1 MDAITT
7 AYLFTVLGLLL
18 NVAALGVCWHLA
30 RSLPGTLAWFIG
42 SAIVAASM
50 IPLLLNTVHPYL
62 PFLSV
67 HNASVAMGGAVVVA
81 GVNQYFGKRP
91 PWRSMLFLIFGF
103 MAIHSWYLYVDYDVI
118 NRTVTASLVLG
129 TIYLIGAWRLSI
141 EPWTGSRLAR
151 LYACIGWW
159 SMTLTLLLRAMLTA
173 ADIGIS
179 SAEVPTVE
187 ANITYLL
194 AFILAPI
201 SVTAALLGLIMM
213 TVRRLADE
221 REQAI
226 TEANEATEHFRKLAT
241 YDELTGAYN
250 RRLFMDRA
258 EEELSQSRRNGQTFN
273 LLLIDLDHFK
283 SINDNYGH
291 ASGDEALRYAS
302 QCVRD
307 AVRDYDIFGRV
318 GGEEFALVLSG
329 IDQAQA
335 LQICNRLRETM
346 AAGTL
351 SHNKHHFGL
360 TMSGGLA
367 TARAGDT
374 VTSLIS
380 DADAAL
386 YRAKRAGRNR
396 IELAGENAG

>member
-18 NVAALGVCWHLA
+18 NVAALGVSWHLA

-50 IPLLLNTVHPYL
+50 IPLLLNTLHPYL
-62 PFLSV
+62 PLVSA

-81 GVNQYFGKRP
+81 GVYQYFGKRP
-91 PWRSMLFLIFGF
+91 PWRIMLFLIFGF

-118 NRTVTASLVLG
+118 KRTVTASLVLG
-129 TIYLIGAWRLSI
+129 VLDLIGAWRLSI
-141 EPWTGSRLAR
+141 EPWKGSRLAR

-179 SAEVPTVE
+179 SAKVPTME

-194 AFILAPI
+194 AFIFAPI

-226 TEANEATEHFRKLAT
+226 TEANEATEHFRQLAT

-258 EEELSQSRRNGQTFN
+258 EEELSQSRRNGQTFS

-283 SINDNYGH
+283 KINDNYGH

-307 AVRDYDIFGRV
+307 ALRDYDIFGRV

-346 AAGTL
+346 EAGTL
-351 SHNKHHFGL
+351 SHNQHHFGL

-367 TARAGDT
+367 TARSGDT

-396 IELAGENAG
+396 IELAEEKAA